1 MNTLNQNIS
10 AMQNYATWIQIALP
24 FILKLKLF
32 MKVLRMMLKNDLI
45 HQIMELIDC
54 CLK

>member
-45 HQIMELIDC
+45 HQIMELIDY